1 MMDTPTASFQ
11 RPMVPHLVTALT
23 GPINELE
30 QRILESTP
38 VIERWFRLEWMEHTP
53 PFYTSVDVRNAGFKL
68 APVNTNL
75 FPGGWNHLTPEM
87 IPLAVQAAMAATEQA
102 DLLAVARQLAEEGV
116 LLRDPTTGL
125 IDFAARAPDGRP
137 YWLCWMWGEPEIDTW
152 HWIED
157 GFAGRT
163 SVEELPT

>member
-1 MMDTPTASFQ
+1 
-11 RPMVPHLVTALT
+11 MVDPHAPARTWTLAEA
-23 GPINELE
+23 NDELG
-30 QRILESTP
+30 RIS
-38 VIERWFRLEWMEHTP
+38 ER
-53 PFYTSVDVRNAGFKL
+53 
-68 APVNTNL
+68 
-75 FPGGWNHLTPEM
+75 
-87 IPLAVQAAMAATEQA
+87 VQAAMAATEQA
-102 DLLAVARQLAEEGV
+102 DLLAVARELAEEGV

-163 SVEELPT
+163 SVEELPA